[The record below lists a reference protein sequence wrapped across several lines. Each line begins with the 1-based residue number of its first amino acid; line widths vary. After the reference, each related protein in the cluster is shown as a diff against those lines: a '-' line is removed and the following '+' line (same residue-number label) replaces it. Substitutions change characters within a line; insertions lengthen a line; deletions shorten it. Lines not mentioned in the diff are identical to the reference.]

1 MEKVVFYSACSY
13 DQTSFDMAFKNKFE
27 SVYIDQAISK
37 ETIVYAKGAYAVC
50 VFVNDVVDEIII
62 DELVK
67 LNVKGIL
74 VRAAGHDQVKH
85 LYAQSKGIEVAN
97 VPSYSPNAVAE
108 HTIALMMACIR
119 KIPQANAS
127 AKKYD
132 FSISD
137 FLGFDIYKKKVG
149 IIGMGKIGSISAKI
163 INGFGAQLLAFDPK
177 PNLELTKGLEI
188 QWVDIEE
195 LIANSDIILIHAP
208 LNEHTK
214 YLINRTHIQQM
225 KKGVVI
231 VNTGRGAVINT
242 EDLLEGL
249 NNQQVSAVGLDVYEK
264 EKGVFFYDRTEDNP
278 NDSILDALLNHPNAV
293 VTSHMAFLTVEALK
307 NISDACVNSLEAWK
321 LNQKSP
327 TTLT

>member
-1 MEKVVFYSACSY
+1 MEKIVFYSACSY
-13 DQTSFDMAFKNKFE
+13 DQTSFDLAFKNKFE
-27 SVYIDQAISK
+27 VVYITQAISQ
-37 ETIVYAKGAYAVC
+37 ETIAFAKGAFAVC
-50 VFVNDVVDEIII
+50 VFVNDVVDEPII

-67 LNVKGIL
+67 MNVKGVL

-85 LYAQSKGIEVAN
+85 LYAQSKGLEVAN
-97 VPSYSPNAVAE
+97 VPSYSPHAVAE

-127 AKKYD
+127 ARKYN
-132 FSISD
+132 FSISN

-149 IIGMGKIGSISAKI
+149 IIGMGKIGSISARI
-163 INGFGAQLLAFDPK
+163 VNGFGAQILAFDPM

-188 QWVDIEE
+188 QWLDIEE
-195 LIANSDIILIHAP
+195 LISTSDIILIHAP

-214 YLINRTHIQQM
+214 YLINRSHIQQM

-231 VNTGRGAVINT
+231 VNTGRGGVIKT
-242 EDLLEGL
+242 VDLVEGL
-249 NNQQVSAVGLDVYEK
+249 NSNKIGAVGLDVYEN
-264 EKGVFFYDRTEDNP
+264 EKGVFFYDRTEDKP
-278 NDSILDALLNHPNAV
+278 NDSTLEALLHHPNAV

-307 NISDACVNSLEAWK
+307 NISDACVASLEAWK

-327 TTLT
+327 TSLT